1 MKDVA
6 GEITFLG
13 ELRRLDVKPG
23 DRFVIMTDQRLTVE
37 HYRKLQELWSG
48 FIGSDGNKLLVLD
61 GGMKIGAI
69 GPASN
74 NDLLA
79 ANKEVLG
86 MLEEHGGSIVPYL
99 LDSDMNAGQR
109 LRDAIAAVEAQP

>member
-1 MKDVA
+1 MS

-23 DRFVIMTDQRLTVE
+23 DRFVIMSDRPLPMSAVE
-37 HYRKLQELWSG
+37 HIQKAWNA
-48 FIGSDGNKLLVLD
+48 FIGSDETKLLVLD
-61 GGMKIGAI
+61 GGLKIGAI

-79 ANKEVLG
+79 AAKEVLG
-86 MLEEHGGSIVPYL
+86 MLEEHGGSIVPHL
-99 LDSDMNAGQR
+99 LDTDMNAGQR
-109 LRDAIAAVEAQP
+109 LRDAIAAAEAQP